1 MRLMR
6 SLLCLLVLTIY
17 LAASSD
23 LVAQKSDVSPN
34 EEPVAI
40 VLGSMSSRLSLVR
53 PEKLYGSEQ
62 NLPQPSEYL
71 VGTIYKFRIDEVV
84 RGNKTIRSGQTI
96 NVLILGPGNV
106 THRVVLSAQRKYL
119 LQLSSLA
126 DAEKYKGTVVMDL
139 SQPSGAKQPFDSHN
153 VFTPVRDVNNAVPVT
168 EENKEL
174 IKRIRRE
181 AKRIGNRSGAL

>member
-1 MRLMR
+1 MKLMQ
-6 SLLCLLVLTIY
+6 SLLCLLVLTISIV
-17 LAASSD
+17 ASSD
-23 LVAQKSDVSPN
+23 LAAQKSGASPN
-34 EEPVAI
+34 EEPDAI
-40 VLGSMSSRLSLVR
+40 VVGSTSSRLSLVR
-53 PEKLYGSEQ
+53 PEKLYGTEG

-84 RGNKTIRSGQTI
+84 RGNKTIRAGQTI

-126 DAEKYKGTVVMDL
+126 DAEKYKGTAVMDL
-139 SQPSGAKQPFDSHN
+139 SQQSPTQQPFDSHN

-168 EENKEL
+168 EDNKEL

-181 AKRIGNRSGAL
+181 AKR